1 MIIQQQ
7 YNNNNH
13 SMRKLKPSTLLY
25 CSICKN
31 RYDKPLYSKLRNV
44 ILDSISKKSK
54 SDKRHGRLINL
65 HTIISIGLS
74 LVYIFDILSILDA
87 IDLDN
92 IFNGALSIFN
102 NFLPAIPT
110 LHIYHNLL
118 LLSIDILIFLILTSQ
133 VSINTKSY
141 TYCYITFLI
150 SRSLFSYKIGLY
162 HGIETAGAGEG
173 GGGEMDVWS
182 RIGCSIFKLVYDSNV
197 MSVDERLLLGCA
209 DRL

>member
-1 MIIQQQ
+1 M
-7 YNNNNH
+7 
-13 SMRKLKPSTLLY
+13 
-25 CSICKN
+25 
-31 RYDKPLYSKLRNV
+31 
-44 ILDSISKKSK
+44 
-54 SDKRHGRLINL
+54 
-65 HTIISIGLS
+65 
-74 LVYIFDILSILDA
+74 YIFDILSILDA

-92 IFNGALSIFN
+92 IFNGALSIFF

-118 LLSIDILIFLILTSQ
+118 VLSIDILIFLILTSQ

-162 HGIETAGAGEG
+162 HGIETAAEVVGLE
-173 GGGEMDVWS
+173 GGEMDVWS
-182 RIGCSIFKLVYDSNV
+182 SMGCSIFKLVYDSDV